1 MCNVKKY
8 REEVMEV
15 YCKLVYRRSDGCVM
29 QRIVEKK

>member
-15 YCKLVYRRSDGCVM
+15 YCKLVYRRNGCVM
-29 QRIVEKK
+29 